1 MRYARR
7 SDLREQIDGL
17 QAIIHLQEQG
27 KKLFAQSAEET
38 VAKNKYLLGYLRG
51 DVRQGSHE
59 LDLSVKYD
67 RATITRA
74 CRDRKREKVAFS
86 EYTVEEARAA
96 LSSYVFGRM
105 NTHNALLYEVK
116 RRGRHLEDLQLILR
130 GQEALETP
138 GSEAQARL
146 REIRRLE
153 NSVEKT
159 RVRIATAEHANM
171 LYRKM
176 LDVLRDELAHLPVV
190 LDDLQR
196 RVEVYQVEL
205 QGVRLMTLDTTE
217 AMEAAQADML
227 HAETELV
234 AEKKYRDNALGAQKK
249 QIERIRA
256 KEAGERHRRTLQG
269 RRDMDFPSLMGREGV
284 RGARLEGSKAQLEYQ
299 SLVMSEVEKIKAA
312 VQCSH
317 LWDIAGRFLAQR
329 KSEEDLRQQIAES
342 ERRRRESQA
351 RLRALELE
359 RAELKF
365 HRAPGA
371 LSSQRL
377 AEELGAALEEE
388 SRRLEEARRYVSQ
401 SQELLLRFENGVNN
415 LAVRLCGVPVAGQ
428 EDFRGESWDLFR
440 KLQFCEGR
448 LVHLLAVAAAPSLRL
463 DFSKEESNE
472 TFVQVRNLL
481 EESTREEPQNLR
493 IPLEDDED
501 VREAFNFA
509 DIDHSYIPG
518 REEIKKQGLKLIGD
532 KTKVVKKKPRGGAKK
547 SLMT

>member
-1 MRYARR
+1 MRFARR
-7 SDLREQIDGL
+7 RDVREQIDGL

-38 VAKNKYLLGYLRG
+38 VAKNRYLLGYLRG
-51 DVRQGSHE
+51 DVRQGTHE

-67 RATITRA
+67 RATIARA

-130 GQEALETP
+130 GLEALETP
-138 GSEAQARL
+138 GSEAQSQL
-146 REIRRLE
+146 R
-153 NSVEKT
+153 
-159 RVRIATAEHANM
+159 
-171 LYRKM
+171 
-176 LDVLRDELAHLPVV
+176 ELAHLPVI

-234 AEKKYRDNALGAQKK
+234 AEKKFRDNSLSAQKK

-256 KEAGERHRRTLQG
+256 KDATERRRRTLQG
-269 RRDMDFPSLMGREGV
+269 RRDMDFPSLMGREGT
-284 RGARLEGSKAQLEYQ
+284 RGARLEASKAQIEYQ
-299 SLVMSEVEKIKAA
+299 GLVTTEVEKIKAA

-329 KSEEDLRQQIAES
+329 KSEEDLRQQIAEC
-342 ERRRRESQA
+342 ERRRRELQS
-351 RLRALELE
+351 RLKALELE

-365 HRAPGA
+365 HRAPGRP
-371 LSSQRL
+371 QL

-388 SRRLEEARRYVSQ
+388 TRRLEEARRYVSQ

-415 LAVRLCGVPVAGQ
+415 LAVRLCGVHVPGQ
-428 EDFRGESWDLFR
+428 EDFRGESWDVFR

-448 LVHLLAVAAAPSLRL
+448 LVHLLKVAAAPALRL
-463 DFSKEESNE
+463 DFSKEETNE
-472 TFVQVRNLL
+472 TFLQVRNLL

-493 IPLEDDED
+493 IALEDDED

-532 KTKVVKKKPRGGAKK
+532 KTKVVKKKPKGAAKK
-547 SLMT
+547 PVY

>member
-146 REIRRLE
+146 R
-153 NSVEKT
+153 
-159 RVRIATAEHANM
+159 
-171 LYRKM
+171 
-176 LDVLRDELAHLPVV
+176 ELAHLPVV